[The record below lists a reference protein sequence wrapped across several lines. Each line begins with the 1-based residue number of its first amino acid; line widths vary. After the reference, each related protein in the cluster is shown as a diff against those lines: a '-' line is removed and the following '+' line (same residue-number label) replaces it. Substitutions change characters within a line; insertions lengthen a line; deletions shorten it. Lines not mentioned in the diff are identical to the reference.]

1 MIKRFLAVAFVL
13 ISVNIL
19 AQRNSASPYSFF
31 GIGEEFTPKTVEQAS
46 MGGIGVAQKE
56 SQYLNFI
63 NPAASADIRV
73 ATYALAGKMSFINLK
88 EASASQSGNITS
100 LRYIALGFPIGNK
113 AGFSVGLQPLSSVGY
128 SLLNQTKNGD
138 IVEELNKFSGTGGT
152 NRIYASF
159 GAYLFKGFS
168 VGAEAGFIFGN
179 IDNSILKQ
187 VRNVAFATKY
197 NQDLNVRGGQ
207 FKFGAQYKTKLTDK
221 MNLSTGAALTL
232 SSDLSAKG
240 NERLY
245 SLTFSPSGQEIVKD
259 EAYNRSLDGS
269 VRMPV
274 RTVIGF
280 GLGKENK
287 WYVGVNSEFSG
298 KASGENVFK
307 DFEAVYKYGNAERFS
322 IGGYYIP
329 KINSISSYWDRV
341 TYRAGLR
348 FEDTGLLVKGNP
360 TSTNFTAIKDYGI
373 NVGVALPLPRQIS
386 TLNLGFEYGQRGTTN
401 NNLIKENYF
410 NVRLSL
416 SLNDIQ
422 WFKKRR
428 ID

>member
-13 ISVNIL
+13 ISGTIL

-31 GIGEEFTPKTVEQAS
+31 GIGDEFNPKTVEQSS

-56 SQYLNFI
+56 NQYLNFI
-63 NPAASADIRV
+63 NPAANADLRI
-73 ATYALAGKMSFINLK
+73 ATYALAGKLSFVTLK
-88 EASASQSGNITS
+88 ETDATQSGNITS
-100 LRYIALGFPIGNK
+100 LRYIALGFPIGKK
-113 AGFSVGLQPLSSVGY
+113 AGLSVGLQPLSSVGY
-128 SLLNQTKNGD
+128 SLLNQTRNGD
-138 IVEELNKFSGTGGT
+138 VIEEVNKFSGTGGT

-159 GAYLFKGFS
+159 GSYLFEGFS
-168 VGAEAGFIFGN
+168 VGFEAGFIFGN
-179 IDNSILKQ
+179 IENSILNQ

-197 NQDLNVRGGQ
+197 NQDLNIRGGQ
-207 FKFGAQYKTKLTDK
+207 FKFGTQYKTKLTDK
-221 MNLSTGAALTL
+221 MNLHTGAALTL
-232 SSDLSAKG
+232 SSDLSARG
-240 NERLY
+240 SERLF
-245 SLTFSPSGQEIVKD
+245 SLIFSGSGQEIPKD
-259 EAYNRSLDGS
+259 EAYNRGIDGS
-269 VRMPV
+269 VTIPL
-274 RTVIGF
+274 RTVVGF

-287 WYVGVNSEFSG
+287 WYVGFNSEFSG
-298 KASGENVFK
+298 KASGERVFE
-307 DFEAVYKYGNAERFS
+307 DLETAYRYDNAQRFS

-329 KINSISSYWDRV
+329 KVNSISSYWDRV
-341 TYRAGLR
+341 TYRAGVR
-348 FEDTGLLVKGNP
+348 FEDTGLLVKGDPN
-360 TSTNFTAIKDYGI
+360 STNFTAINDYGI

-422 WFKKRR
+422 WFRKSR